1 MRKRGEPMPK
11 SARICTQLA
20 VVALTNAL
28 TWWLT
33 RRAYQRE
40 LARRERMTA
49 RRTRTMLREL

>member
-1 MRKRGEPMPK
+1 MPK